1 MNGILS
7 TEQYVSCGIL
17 QDSILRPL
25 LFIIYF
31 NDFPNCLQHTA
42 PGMCADDTHIAISTT
57 ECFLN
62 SDLAAVH
69 NWPKTNKLSCN
80 TSKTSCMTIGSR
92 QNLAKA
98 KFMNLKMDDRP
109 IKHKSCTK
117 LLRFIL
123 MIR

>member
-1 MNGILS
+1 
-7 TEQYVSCGIL
+7 
-17 QDSILRPL
+17 
-25 LFIIYF
+25 
-31 NDFPNCLQHTA
+31 
-42 PGMCADDTHIAISTT
+42 MCADDTHIAISTT
-57 ECFLN
+57 ECFLS
-62 SDLAAVH
+62 SDLVAVH

-80 TSKTSCMTIGSR
+80 SSKTSGMTIGSR

-117 LLRFIL
+117 LLGFIL